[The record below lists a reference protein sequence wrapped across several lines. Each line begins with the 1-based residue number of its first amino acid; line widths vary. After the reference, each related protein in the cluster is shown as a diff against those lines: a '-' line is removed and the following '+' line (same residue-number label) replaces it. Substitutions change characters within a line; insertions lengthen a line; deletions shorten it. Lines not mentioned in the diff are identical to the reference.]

1 MKLDKELKE
10 KIDGY
15 FDNISASEL
24 YTLLKEKYNFPED
37 DKNVVITN
45 DEYISK
51 ADKMIYDFIND
62 NMSYSDIF
70 VKEALNV
77 VKMKFIENT
86 SDSESD
92 NTVYNQSCSIPLAA

>member
-37 DKNVVITN
+37 DKNVIITN
-45 DEYISK
+45 
-51 ADKMIYDFIND
+51 N
-62 NMSYSDIF
+62 
-70 VKEALNV
+70 
-77 VKMKFIENT
+77 
-86 SDSESD
+86 
-92 NTVYNQSCSIPLAA
+92 